1 MIDLQEKM
9 LNTDEIS
16 RIVASFAVKYK
27 KYQNDKKNNANN
39 IELPE
44 YWDGY
49 AKAVAHKEAVELHFR
64 VPAFPVKDKLVQRL
78 FLNKAPNQTDEE
90 LLWMKANFK
99 AITASF
105 AVDYVNTI
113 SRPLNP
119 QNWSWSFESDE
130 AMEYI
135 ENQIPIYGGLDY
147 FFQNIFPKIKTI
159 DPNGVIATMPFNV
172 NYVTNDEGEI
182 ITDEQGFA
190 TIADELVNSYPV
202 YFSVDRIVAQSFG
215 NWYMVLSDEKSVITE
230 NNQKI
235 SDGAV
240 LYLFDDMNIY
250 KIVQVGK
257 KIDYKF
263 SEPQLYYPHNIGEV
277 PVVKC
282 LGVPSPEEASLFYT
296 SAFLPVVPLLDVALL
311 DNSTLQLS
319 KAKCVFPYMIAMG
332 TSCEFERNG
341 QRCHGGELFDE
352 HLGKN
357 ITCPN
362 CNGAGLVSR
371 ISAGGKLLIN
381 PNVSPSNPNGETI
394 TGDYIKFVSPE
405 IHTLEFLE
413 KCIDTNIKKAAKI
426 IHLPDFD
433 DSVVANEG
441 RTATGSLSKTRATQA
456 FIMPIT
462 NQIFHTFHKT
472 LEFTLKMRYG
482 NNEKSEFD
490 LITPK
495 RYDIATPEDYL
506 NEIKTAIDTEMP
518 PMIINTLVRQYVQAM
533 FYNDLD
539 TEKAYSL
546 LSEIDL
552 MFNLSEDEVT
562 VKLANGVVA
571 KWQDVLH
578 FAGIHLIAQLQ
589 RENENFFD
597 LEFEEQKRLLEEKAK
612 TIPVQTSSAEDSLN
626 NLINTLGA

>member
-1 MIDLQEKM
+1 M

-16 RIVASFAVKYK
+16 RIVASFAAKFK
-27 KYQNDKKNNANN
+27 KYQNDKKNNAKD

-49 AKAVAHKEAVELHFR
+49 AKAVAHKEAIELHFR

-105 AVDYVNTI
+105 AVDYINTI

-119 QNWSWSFESDE
+119 QNWSWSFESEE

-135 ENQIPIYGGLDY
+135 ENKIPVYGGLDY

-159 DPNGVIATMPFNV
+159 DPNGVIATMPFNI

-182 ITDEQGFA
+182 QTDEQGFA
-190 TIADELVNSYPV
+190 TIADELVDTYPV
-202 YFSVDRIVAQSFG
+202 YFSVDKIVAQSFG

-230 NNQKI
+230 NNQNI

-240 LYLFDDMNIY
+240 LFLFDDTNIY

-257 KIDYKF
+257 RQDYKF

-296 SAFLPVVPLLDVALL
+296 SSFLPVVPLLDVALL

-319 KAKCVFPYMIAMG
+319 KAKCVFPYMIAIG

-341 QRCHGGELFDE
+341 HRCNGGELFDE
-352 HLGKN
+352 HLSKN

-371 ISAGGKLLIN
+371 ISPGGKLLIN
-381 PNVSPSNPNGETI
+381 PNVSPSKPNGETI

-405 IHTLEFLE
+405 IHTLDFLE
-413 KCIDTNIKKAAKI
+413 KSIDTNIKKAAKI

-462 NQIFHTFHKT
+462 NQIFHTFYKT

-482 NNEKSEFD
+482 INEKSEFN

-539 TEKAYSL
+539 TEKAYTL
-546 LSEIDL
+546 LSEVDL
-552 MFNLSEDEVT
+552 MFNLSEEEVT

-589 RENENFFD
+589 RENENFFE